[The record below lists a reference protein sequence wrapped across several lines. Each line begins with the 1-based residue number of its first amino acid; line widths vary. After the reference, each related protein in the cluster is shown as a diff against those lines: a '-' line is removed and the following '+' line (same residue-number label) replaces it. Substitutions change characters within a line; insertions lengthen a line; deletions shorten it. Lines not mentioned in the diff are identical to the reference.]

1 VDELGLTRLIGTR
14 NTSATPL
21 FYFGDFFMK
30 LFSLG
35 IDISKATFNVA
46 LLLDNGKLR
55 HKVFANNPNGFQQ
68 LSAWLLKHKAPAVH
82 ACMEATGTY
91 GEALATY
98 LHQAGHR
105 VSVLNPVII
114 KGFAISQMSRSKTD
128 KSDATLIARYCEQN
142 HPPAWTPLAPEISEL
157 QALVR
162 RLEALL
168 EMLQQERNRLSA
180 GVNSVTVKENIQE
193 HIDYLKEQI
202 DNTEKLIR
210 EHIDQHPRLKEQRE
224 LLTSIPG
231 IGETTA
237 ARFLAEIIDI
247 NHYDSARQVA
257 AFAGLIPKH
266 EESGTSVKSQAR
278 LSKVGNSRLR
288 KAFYFPAI
296 VARRYNPIIKEQSQR
311 LEKRGKCAMV
321 IIGAAMRKLVHLA
334 YGVLK
339 TGKPFDPLYGKTA

>member
-1 VDELGLTRLIGTR
+1 MQ
-14 NTSATPL
+14 P
-21 FYFGDFFMK
+21 
-30 LFSLG
+30 FSLG
-35 IDISKATFNVA
+35 IDISKATFNAA

-55 HKVFANNPNGFQQ
+55 HKVFANNPTGFQH
-68 LSAWLLKHKAPAVH
+68 LSDWLIKHKAQVIH

-105 VSVLNPVII
+105 VSVVNPSII
-114 KGFAISQMSRSKTD
+114 KAFAITEMSRTKTD
-128 KSDATLIARYCEQN
+128 KGDATLIARYCQK
-142 HPPAWTPLAPEISEL
+142 HQPSAWSPPAPEISEL

-180 GVNSVTVKENIQE
+180 GINSALVKEKIQE
-193 HIDYLKEQI
+193 HIEYLNEQI
-202 DNTEKLIR
+202 RHTQELIW
-210 EHIDQHPRLKEQRE
+210 EHIEQHPRLKQQRD

-237 ARFLAEIIDI
+237 ARFLAEIVEID
-247 NHYDSARQVA
+247 NYESARQVA
-257 AFAGLIPKH
+257 AFAGLVPKH
-266 EESGTSVKSQAR
+266 KESGTSVKGKPR
-278 LSKVGNSRLR
+278 LCKVGSARLR

-296 VARRYNPIIKEQSQR
+296 VASKHNPLIKALSQR
-311 LEKRGKCAMV
+311 LRERGKCAMV
-321 IIGAAMRKLVHLA
+321 IIGAAMRKLIHIA

-339 TGKPFDPLYGKTA
+339 SGKPFDPFYKQTA